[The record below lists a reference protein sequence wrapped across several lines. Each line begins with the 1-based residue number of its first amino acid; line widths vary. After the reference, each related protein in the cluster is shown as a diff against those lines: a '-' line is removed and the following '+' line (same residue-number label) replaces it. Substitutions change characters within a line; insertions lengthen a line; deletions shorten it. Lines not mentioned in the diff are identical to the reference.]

1 MNHIEREPIQ
11 LVPPLSGLWL
21 VSQTR
26 QAYEFSFLWISA
38 TLTVKSCDWWSDLP
52 ALWQQEVRVSLIAA
66 KEVCFT
72 LNWRLSLSL
81 SFSLFKALV
90 ALSNSS
96 QIPQSLQL
104 LFSLKFLS
112 LRTITQAMSTCIPSK
127 ITRGESLSSCTAIA
141 GQESVRYSS
150 KVMKSLLPSG
160 WWMISPQPP
169 ILRNCFLGLF
179 LVPTILGWVF

>member
-1 MNHIEREPIQ
+1 MVVARWTMLRGSPFNWSHPYQGSDYHRLTKPMNSAFCEF
-11 LVPPLSGLWL
+11 LPL
-21 VSQTR
+21 
-26 QAYEFSFLWISA
+26 
-38 TLTVKSCDWWSDLP
+38 LTVKSCDWLSDLP
-52 ALWQQEVRVSLIAA
+52 ALWQQEVQVSLIAA

-141 GQESVRYSS
+141 GQESVCY
-150 KVMKSLLPSG
+150 
-160 WWMISPQPP
+160 
-169 ILRNCFLGLF
+169 
-179 LVPTILGWVF
+179 